1 LKERDND
8 MNLDYT
14 IVFQKFPIL
23 LKGCLVTLEISALSL
38 LIGMVFGIVIA
49 LCRMASN
56 KTLSSLSFFYIWSV
70 RGTPLLVQLYILY
83 FGLPQ
88 LGIKLPSMVA
98 GVLGLSLNTG
108 AYIAEIVRSGI
119 QAVEKG
125 QTEAAESL
133 GMNYQQVM
141 IRIIAPQAAKISL
154 PSLVNQFIITLK
166 NSSIVSLV
174 TIVELLRTGEQ
185 LIYTTF
191 RSFEVYTTIA
201 VLYLIMNSV
210 FMAFANNLEKRMAN
224 I

>member
-1 LKERDND
+1 

-38 LIGMVFGIVIA
+38 LIGMVFGIVLA

-56 KTLSSLSFFYIWSV
+56 KALSALSSFYIWSV

-88 LGIKLPSMVA
+88 LGLKLPSMVA

-119 QAVEKG
+119 QAVDKG

-174 TIVELLRTGEQ
+174 TIIELLRTGEQ

-210 FMAFANNLEKRMAN
+210 FMTFANNLEKRMAHQ
-224 I
+224 

>member
-1 LKERDND
+1 